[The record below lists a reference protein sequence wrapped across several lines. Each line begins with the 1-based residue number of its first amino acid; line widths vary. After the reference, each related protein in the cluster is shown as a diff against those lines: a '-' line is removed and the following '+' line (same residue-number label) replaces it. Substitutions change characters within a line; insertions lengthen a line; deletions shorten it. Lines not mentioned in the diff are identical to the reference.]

1 MREEQHGVRIPTTEA
16 SSIMT
21 EYTPDPITDDEVA
34 GVPHCGICGQPT
46 GTDHDWS
53 QHGGVADHV
62 AILDGDDDDDPVD
75 DVESDD
81 PDAIF
86 DGLDATEEDLA
97 PAAPGE
103 LDDDG
108 TGAETGAVLDD
119 NEDPGQPLP
128 DDPFGPEY
136 ATGQA

>member
-1 MREEQHGVRIPTTEA
+1 MSVQQ
-16 SSIMT
+16 
-21 EYTPDPITDDEVA
+21 PDPITDAEVA
-34 GVPHCGICGQPT
+34 GVPHCKICGQPT

-75 DVESDD
+75 DIEPDD
-81 PDAIF
+81 PNAIF

-108 TGAETGAVLDD
+108 TAAETGAVLDD
-119 NEDPGQPLP
+119 DEEPGQPLP

-136 ATGQA
+136 TTGPR